1 MSIKNIAKLSLPGE
15 KWRKPVDFPAYAIS
29 SFGRVYSFYSH
40 RLLPLHKS
48 HFRVYGGKKTYQS
61 REYYSVAL
69 QRAKGR
75 TTRRYVHHLV
85 ARAFVL
91 NDDPAVKTVVDHI
104 DNDPLNNMA
113 CNLRWTTGADNI
125 RQSKTSEI
133 QKYTRWLITHA
144 RTNFKKEA

>member
-1 MSIKNIAKLSLPGE
+1 MSAKNIEKLSLPGE
-15 KWRKPVDFPAYAIS
+15 EWRPLEAFPGYEIS

-48 HFRVYGGKKTYQS
+48 HFRVFGGKKAYQT

-69 QRAKGR
+69 QREKGR
-75 TTRRYVHHLV
+75 TTRRYVHQLV
-85 ARAFVL
+85 ARTFVP

-113 CNLRWTTGADNI
+113 CNLRWTTGAENF
-125 RQSKTSEI
+125 RQAKTYEI
-133 QKYTRWLITHA
+133 QKYTRWLIRHNKT
-144 RTNFKKEA
+144 KGEQK